1 MTQNLSILT
10 PETLIE
16 EIVEMYPELIRPLR
30 EYGIACIRC
39 GEPIWGTLDQVA
51 REKGIAD
58 IDTLVEKLNNIIS
71 KKAP

>member
-1 MTQNLSILT
+1 MTQNHSILT

>member
-1 MTQNLSILT
+1 MTQNHSILT

-51 REKGIAD
+51 REKGICD
-58 IDTLVEKLNNIIS
+58 IEALVQKLNNIIS
-71 KKAP
+71 K